1 MPGCATVLP
10 IPFVLGGLLALAFA
24 APEAAAGRWATA
36 ITFGALGLV
45 FAGIGTGMHFGFRK
59 QAARARRLAERRQT
73 WPDEPWRWREDWAE
87 GPITDTMRQQMIAS
101 WFFAILWN
109 AIALPSSVLGIR
121 EAMRTGEPALWFVT
135 LFGLVGV
142 GLAVS
147 AVLQTLRYRRYGV
160 SALELETFP
169 GFLGATL
176 AGRIRASIDL
186 HELPRIPI
194 VLRCLR
200 QVVTGTGKHR
210 STREEVLW
218 EDQIDVV
225 RTHREG
231 PSTVIHF
238 AFRLPPD
245 APPSTPLPEADQVV
259 WRLEAHA
266 EVPGVDYHASFEV
279 PVFAPPPG
287 AVLPSEDLLIAVGF
301 DDYTQPPHSRILV
314 TTTRR
319 GTEVWLPAARHVV
332 PALVV
337 TTFAVFFG
345 GLGMVLLWS
354 GAPRAIA
361 WILALT
367 GGVIGMAAANLWFG
381 TSRILANT
389 DGLEITQGFLG
400 LGRTRL
406 IPADQVREIT
416 TQTGMQANA
425 RYYSD
430 LALQLQG
437 NRRLVLG
444 RAIREKREAE
454 WLADRLL
461 RALGR

>member
-24 APEAAAGRWATA
+24 APEAAEGRWTTA
-36 ITFGALGLV
+36 VLFTILGLV
-45 FAGIGTGMHFGFRK
+45 FGGIGAAMHFGFRK
-59 QAARARRLAERRQT
+59 QAARERRIAARRQD
-73 WPDEPWRWREDWAE
+73 WPDEPWRWREDWAD

-109 AIALPSSVLGIR
+109 AIALPSTVLGVR
-121 EAMRTGEPALWFVT
+121 EALRTGELALWFVT
-135 LFGLVGV
+135 IFGVV
-142 GLAVS
+142 GLGLLVS
-147 AVLQTLRYRRYGV
+147 AILQTMRYRRYGV

-169 GFLGATL
+169 GFLGGTL
-176 AGRIRASIDL
+176 AGRIRASLDL
-186 HELPRIPI
+186 HEVPRIPI
-194 VLRCLR
+194 VLRCIR

-210 STREEVLW
+210 STREDVLW
-218 EDQIDVV
+218 ESQLDVV
-225 RTHREG
+225 RTYREG
-231 PSTVIHF
+231 ASTLVHF

-245 APPSTPLPEADQVV
+245 GQPSTPLPAADQVV

-266 EVPGVDYHASFEV
+266 EVPGVDYHAVFEV
-279 PVFAPPPG
+279 PVFAPPAG
-287 AVLPSEDLLIAVGF
+287 AVLPSEDLPIAVGF
-301 DDYTQPPHSRILV
+301 DDYSQPPSSRILV

-319 GTEVWLPAARHVV
+319 GTEVWLPPARHVV

-345 GLGMVLLWS
+345 GLGIVLLWTD
-354 GAPRAIA
+354 APQVMA
-361 WILALT
+361 WIFALT
-367 GGVIGMAAANLWFG
+367 GGLVGMAAANLWFG
-381 TSRILANT
+381 TSRILANP

-400 LGRTRL
+400 LGRTRV
-406 IPADQVREIT
+406 IPAGQVREIT

-430 LALQLQG
+430 LALLLDG
-437 NRRLVLG
+437 GRRIVLG

-461 RALGR
+461 RGLGR